1 MVNHQELS
9 ARQFGATVRSGGA
22 MPASDHLQGP
32 CAWVG
37 AEVRENQRWF
47 KPAPAIVLD
56 QLNAALEKTQ
66 NLEWREVTRHN
77 FALPAAAAFFDEV
90 REELENGS
98 GMVKIGGL
106 DVSRYSPEQLR
117 RLWYGI
123 GCHLG
128 TPMYQN
134 RRGELMRDIR
144 DEGMGV
150 GAQLYGATVD
160 ATGKEFLS
168 SGARTLSS
176 GQLRFHTDRC
186 DVVGLL
192 CVRQASEGGVSK
204 LASSATVYNEL
215 LKRRP
220 DLHALL
226 CKPIPRS
233 RFGEEAGGEHV
244 AYDLPIFGV
253 RDGKLTS
260 HFSLTYIESAQL
272 LPGVRKLTDA
282 EHEAIRLLL
291 EVAQEV
297 SFEMRFSPGD
307 IQLLNNHVIYHGRTA
322 FKDDVSTG
330 EDRLLMRLWLSI
342 PNSRALPDDHAVLWG
357 DVGGG
362 RPHGGIAQP
371 ATAFIA

>member
-1 MVNHQELS
+1 
-9 ARQFGATVRSGGA
+9 
-22 MPASDHLQGP
+22 MPESRYLQGT
-32 CAWVG
+32 CVWKG
-37 AEVRENQRWF
+37 AEIAQNHRWL
-47 KPAPAIVLD
+47 KQIPAIVLD
-56 QLNAALEKTQ
+56 QLDAALEKVKE
-66 NLEWREVTRHN
+66 LEWRDVTRHN
-77 FALPAAAAFFDEV
+77 FVLPDAAAFFDEV

-98 GMVKIGGL
+98 GMVKVCGL
-106 DVSRYSPEQLR
+106 DVSRYSQEQLR
-117 RLWYGI
+117 RVWWGI

-134 RRGELMRDIR
+134 RRGEVMRDIR

-150 GAQLYGATVD
+150 GAKLYGATID
-160 ATGKEFLS
+160 AWGKAFLS

-204 LASSATVYNEL
+204 LASSATVYNEML
-215 LKRRP
+215 RRRP

-244 AYDLPIFGV
+244 AYDLPVFGV

-260 HFSLTYIESAQL
+260 HFSLTYIENAQM
-272 LPGVRKLTDA
+272 LPSVRRLSDA
-282 EHEAIRLLL
+282 EHEAIQMLMDVAE
-291 EVAQEV
+291 EVC
-297 SFEMRFSPGD
+297 FEMRFAPGD
-307 IQLLNNHVIYHGRTA
+307 MQLLNNHVIYHGRTA
-322 FKDDVSTG
+322 FKDNASTG
-330 EDRLLMRLWLSI
+330 EERLLMRLWLSV
-342 PNSRALPDDHAVLWG
+342 PNSRALPEDHAILWG

-371 ATAFIA
+371 ATAIVA